1 MQSFNHFCGGF
12 ERDFLYLLLFVSWY
26 NLCRRL
32 PRDFNAISLP
42 PFLHISSL
50 GWWIT
55 KDLTTH
61 WKTLPITHYR
71 VSTFAAVLKGI
82 FFIYCFLSF
91 NPLSIPVCRAI
102 LRQYLS
108 DLSYTFHHLVGELQK
123 TLQRIAK
130 LCSLNR
136 CEVST
141 TFLTFW
147 SWFPLFLHFTF
158 CTICIFAY
166 CADCFGYIQQHGK
179 ICNVIKFRF
188 TQKTG
193 ITQKVIITVSN

>member
-1 MQSFNHFCGGF
+1 MFCAAQ
-12 ERDFLYLLLFVSWY
+12 D
-26 NLCRRL
+26 NLCCL
-32 PRDFNAISLP
+32 WPRDGDAISFLH
-42 PFLHISSL
+42 FLHISSL

-91 NPLSIPVCRAI
+91 NILCIPVCRAI
-102 LRQYLS
+102 LMQYLS
-108 DLSYTFHHLVGELQK
+108 YISYTFHHLVGELQK

-158 CTICIFAY
+158 CTICISAY
-166 CADCFGYIQQHGK
+166 CADCFGYFQQHGK
-179 ICNVIKFRF
+179 ICNVIKSDLLKKPALHR
-188 TQKTG
+188 KSL
-193 ITQKVIITVSN
+193 ITVSN